1 MAFHIFSGIPGRVVS
16 VQVDDQGLF
25 NVVGQGQAH
34 ELLVNLH
41 YAQVHVAGAPA
52 VRQAQRLPGIA
63 NGSRLEVILLN
74 DQVRLQ
80 PRP

>member
-1 MAFHIFSGIPGRVVS
+1 MAFFIYSGIPGRVVS
-16 VQVDDQGLF
+16 VQIDDQGTF
-25 NVVGQGQAH
+25 NVIGNSQAT
-34 ELLVNLH
+34 ELTVPLQ

-52 VRQAQRLPGIA
+52 VTQAQRLPGIA

-74 DQVRLQ
+74 DAVRLQ

>member
-1 MAFHIFSGIPGRVVS
+1 MAFTIFSGIPGRVVS
-16 VQVDDQGLF
+16 VQVDDQGTY
-25 NVVGQGQAH
+25 NVMGQAQAH
-34 ELLVNLH
+34 ELHVPLQ

-52 VRQAQRLPGIA
+52 VTQAQRLPGIA

>member
-1 MAFHIFSGIPGRVVS
+1 MAFTIFSGIPGRVVS
-16 VQVDDQGLF
+16 VQIDDQGTY
-25 NVVGQGQAH
+25 NVMGQDQAH
-34 ELLVNLH
+34 EQNVPLQ

-52 VRQAQRLPGIA
+52 VTQAQRLPGIA
-63 NGSRLEVILLN
+63 NGSRFEVILLN

>member
-1 MAFHIFSGIPGRVVS
+1 MSFNIFSSIPGRVVS
-16 VQVDDQGLF
+16 VQIDDQGTF

-34 ELLVNLH
+34 ELLVNLR

-52 VRQAQRLPGIA
+52 VTQAQRLVGIE
-63 NGSRLEVILLN
+63 NGSRLEVLLLN